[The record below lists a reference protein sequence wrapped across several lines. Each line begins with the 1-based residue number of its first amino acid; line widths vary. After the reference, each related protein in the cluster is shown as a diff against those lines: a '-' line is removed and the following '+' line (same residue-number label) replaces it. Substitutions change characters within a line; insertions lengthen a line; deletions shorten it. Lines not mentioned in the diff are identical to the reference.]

1 MILNNTFKIPPDGF
15 AGLRQYWRWDG
26 FSALLV
32 FVLSL
37 PFCLSVA
44 FASGFPIISGI
55 ITAVVGGLVITF
67 VSNSHLSIK
76 SPSLG
81 LVPVVF
87 FAVHNLGSGYLFTGY
102 QYTLALIVLAGVLQM
117 LWGLLRVGE
126 WLSVISDAI
135 VYGILATIGIIV
147 FVHQL
152 PFLVGIQPKT
162 IDTLGILRD
171 LPFQIWEIKPAVA
184 FIGLLSLLILF
195 TFSSIKSRFVPIF
208 PTPMLVVLL
217 GVILSFYFQLKNSP
231 ESPYLLDL
239 PHTAREII
247 TLPNFERVF
256 TWQSAYYILVIAI
269 FGSLET
275 MLNTKSVDAIDF
287 YRRKTKTNREI
298 FAIGLGNVISGS
310 LGGLPMVSSLDFS
323 SANVNSR
330 AKTRWAN
337 FFHGLYVLIFLLIA
351 VNFIEHIPLAVLAA
365 ILIYHAYKLFTPDLY
380 KDILYVGKDQFIVFV
395 ATVVVGL
402 ISGVLGGI
410 LAGFATNLLIYL
422 WMGASWKS
430 LFWSNVKVVNFGN
443 NRNKI
448 TIKNEALATN
458 YLDLNRQIA
467 QLPKGGQIYLDFTKC
482 KIIDYNFLELAY
494 HHPYNYNTD
503 EGSLELQGFED
514 HQTISK
520 HPLASRILKKNAIN
534 PEKIALF
541 NERQLEV
548 LAVAAINNAKLRPSL
563 TYDGNRLQGF
573 KFALGYEI
581 KYREN
586 KFAKNFKS
594 RKYNQLTKMEFSD
607 IFLSKGIRL
616 SEQSHHVS
624 ILHLHNISIYVPA
637 FTLNREGFFAKILHT
652 MGYKDIDFAD
662 YPEFSQHYFLR
673 GFNEVEIRHFFS
685 QELLEFLEV
694 NRDFNLE
701 SSDNK
706 IMIYRDMDL
715 MNRIEIEDCIEFAE
729 NFLRIIYQEEIPI
742 ETQELQEIQ

>member
-1 MILNNTFKIPPDGF
+1 MILNNTFKIPRDGL

-26 FSALLV
+26 LSALLV
-32 FVLSL
+32 FVLAL

-44 FASGFPIISGI
+44 FASHFPIVSGI
-55 ITAVVGGLVITF
+55 ITTVVGGLVITF
-67 VSNSHLSIK
+67 VSKSHLSIK

-81 LVPVVF
+81 LVPIVM
-87 FAVHNLGSGYLFTGY
+87 FAVHNLGSGYLTTVY

-117 LWGLLRVGE
+117 LWGLLRMGE
-126 WLSVISDAI
+126 WLGILSDAI
-135 VYGILATIGIIV
+135 VYGLLATIGITV

-152 PFLVGIQPKT
+152 PFLLGIQPKT
-162 IDTLGILRD
+162 VDTLGILLD
-171 LPFQIWEIKPAVA
+171 LPFQFWTIKPAVA

-195 TFSSIKSRFVPIF
+195 SFSSIKSRFVPIF

-217 GVILSFYFQLKNSP
+217 GMILGFYFQLRNTLEAQYLIILPNS
-231 ESPYLLDL
+231 
-239 PHTAREII
+239 TQEII
-247 TLPNFERVF
+247 TFPNFERVF
-256 TWQSAYYILVIAI
+256 TLQSVYYIVVIAI
-269 FGSLET
+269 LGSLET

-287 YRRKTKTNREI
+287 YRRKTPTNREI

-337 FFHGLYVLIFLLIA
+337 FFHGLYVGLFLLVA
-351 VNFIEHIPLAVLAA
+351 VNFIEYIPSVVLSA
-365 ILIYHAYKLFTPDLY
+365 ILIYHAYKLFTPDLF
-380 KDILYVGKDQFIVFV
+380 KDILYVGKDQLLVFV
-395 ATVVVGL
+395 ATIVAGL
-402 ISGVLGGI
+402 AGGVLWGIVGGF
-410 LAGFATNLLIYL
+410 LANLFVYWYL
-422 WMGASWKS
+422 GASWRS
-430 LFWSNVKVVNFGN
+430 LFWSNIKVVNFGN
-443 NRNKI
+443 NRNKV

-458 YLDLNRQIA
+458 YLDLKRQIA
-467 QLPKGGQIYLDFTKC
+467 KLPKGGQIYLDFTKC

-534 PEKIALF
+534 PENIALF

-624 ILHLHNISIYVPA
+624 ILHLHNIPIYVPA
-637 FTLNREGFFAKILHT
+637 FTLNREGIFAKLLHT
-652 MGYKDIDFAD
+652 VGYDDIDFEE

-673 GFNEVEIRHFFS
+673 GFNEREIRKFFCR
-685 QELLEFLEV
+685 ELLEFLEE
-694 NRDFNLE
+694 NRDFNIE

-706 IMIYRDMDL
+706 IMIYRDLDL
-715 MNRIEIEDCIEFAE
+715 MNRIEIEDCIDFTEK
-729 NFLRIIYQEEIPI
+729 FLKIIYQEEVPI
-742 ETQELQEIQ
+742 GEQQTLEVS

>member
-1 MILNNTFKIPPDGF
+1 MILNNTFRIPSDGLV
-15 AGLRQYWRWDG
+15 GLRQYWRWDG
-26 FSALLV
+26 FSAFLV
-32 FVLSL
+32 LVLSL
-37 PFCLSVA
+37 PFCLSLA
-44 FASGFPIISGI
+44 FATGFPIISGI
-55 ITAVVGGLVITF
+55 ITVAVGGLVISF

-102 QYTLALIVLAGVLQM
+102 QYTLALIVLAGGLQM

-126 WLSVISDAI
+126 WLSIISDTI
-135 VYGILATIGIIV
+135 VYGVLATVGILV

-152 PFLVGIQPKT
+152 PFLLGIQPKT
-162 IDTLGILRD
+162 IDTVGILLD

-184 FIGLLSLLILF
+184 FIGLFSLLILF

-208 PTPMLVVLL
+208 PTSMLVVLL
-217 GVILSFYFQLKNSP
+217 GVLLSFYFQLKNTS
-231 ESPYLLDL
+231 EATYLISL
-239 PHTAREII
+239 PPTSYEII
-247 TLPNFERVF
+247 NVPNFERVF
-256 TWQSAYYILVIAI
+256 TWQSGYYILVIAI

-287 YRRKTKTNREI
+287 YRRKTQTNREI

-337 FFHGLYVLIFLLIA
+337 FFHGLYILIFWLLAIR
-351 VNFIEHIPLAVLAA
+351 FTEHIPWAVLSA
-365 ILIYHAYKLFTPDLY
+365 ILIYHAYKLFNPDLY
-380 KDILYVGKDQFIVFV
+380 KDILYVGKDQLFVFL
-395 ATVVVGL
+395 ATVIVGL
-402 ISGVLGGI
+402 WSGVLGGI
-410 LAGFATNLLIYL
+410 LAGFGANLAIYL
-422 WMGASWKS
+422 WLGASWKS
-430 LFWSNVKVVNFGN
+430 LFWSNIKIVNFGN
-443 NRNKI
+443 NRNKV

-458 YLDLNRQIA
+458 YLHLKRQIA

-520 HPLASRILKKNAIN
+520 HPLASRILKKKGVNT
-534 PEKIALF
+534 EKVALF
-541 NERQLEV
+541 TERQLEV

-624 ILHLHNISIYVPA
+624 ILHLHHIPIYVPT
-637 FTLNREGFFAKILHT
+637 FTLNREGIFAKILHR
-652 MGYKDIDFAD
+652 MGYQDIDFAD
-662 YPEFSQHYFLR
+662 YPDFSQYYFLR
-673 GFNEVEIRHFFS
+673 GYNELEIRKFFS
-685 QELLEFLEV
+685 QELLEFLEA

-729 NFLRIIYQEEIPI
+729 QILRIIYQEEIPI
-742 ETQELQEIQ
+742 IAPELLEI